1 MAINDNSDV
10 DLAISRVQLAIAE
23 SDIRSLQNKMKS
35 RNKASDTSKMNPV
48 YKPKASPGPIGS
60 AANVREGRAKP
71 KGTRPMNESYTRKNN
86 GTRPVA
92 ESTKSTKR
100 PVASRPAGE
109 STKSG
114 KRVIDRKSWRTSRG
128 D

>member
-1 MAINDNSDV
+1 MANDNDV

-23 SDIRSLQNKMKS
+23 SDIRNLQKKMKS
-35 RNKASDTSKMNPV
+35 RSKASDTSKMNPV

-60 AANVREGRAKP
+60 AANVRENRVP
-71 KGTRPMNESYTRKNN
+71 KKATRPMAESYSKKNN
-86 GTRPVA
+86 GT
-92 ESTKSTKR
+92 
-100 PVASRPAGE
+100 RPAGE

-114 KRVIDRKSWRTSRG
+114 KRSIDRKSWRTSRG

>member
-1 MAINDNSDV
+1 MANDNDV

-35 RNKASDTSKMNPV
+35 RSKASDTSKMNPV

-60 AANVREGRAKP
+60 AANVRESRVPGKA
-71 KGTRPMNESYTRKNN
+71 TRPSGESYSKKNN

-92 ESTKSTKR
+92 ESTKS
-100 PVASRPAGE
+100 
-109 STKSG
+109 G
-114 KRVIDRKSWRTSRG
+114 KRTTERKSWRTSRG

>member
-1 MAINDNSDV
+1 MANDNDV

-23 SDIRSLQNKMKS
+23 SDIRNLQKKMKS
-35 RNKASDTSKMNPV
+35 RSKASDTTKMNPV

-60 AANVREGRAKP
+60 AANVRENRIAP
-71 KGTRPMNESYTRKNN
+71 KGTRPMAESYTKKNN

-92 ESTKSTKR
+92 ESTKSAKR

-114 KRVIDRKSWRTSRG
+114 KRSIDRKSWRTSRG